1 VVTTLVTAEQ
11 LPQLQAM
18 AEELGIKVAQV
29 AAPAPELPGA
39 VEEGAEVDVDAARRG
54 LEDLFNLF

>member
-1 VVTTLVTAEQ
+1 MTTLVTAEQ

-18 AEELGIKVAQV
+18 AEELGIEVSQV

-39 VEEGAEVDVDAARRG
+39 VEGAEVDVDAARRG